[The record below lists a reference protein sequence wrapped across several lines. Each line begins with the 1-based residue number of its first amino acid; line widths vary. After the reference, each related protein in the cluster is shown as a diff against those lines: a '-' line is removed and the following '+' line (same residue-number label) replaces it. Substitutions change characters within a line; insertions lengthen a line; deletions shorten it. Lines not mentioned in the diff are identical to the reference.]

1 MKRRSA
7 ILMPNWIGDLL
18 LALSVVERLSSERRA
33 ETTLLVPKKM
43 GGLVGLLSDLP
54 QIPFDRSDEAERS
67 RTLDAVRAGGFSA
80 IYLLPYSFSSAWFA
94 FRAGI
99 PVRRGLAKELRGFL
113 LTERLPG
120 GLRDKSQHI
129 TKEYSEILR
138 VPYREPEAWGGKTV
152 PPDERYRGT
161 FVYCPGAAYGPAK
174 RWPHFAELARLQ
186 KDGRLV
192 VLGTAADSDEARRI
206 AAAAPGRAEDLTGK
220 TSLVEAASIMA
231 AAKAVVSNDSGLMHL
246 AGFIGTPLVGL
257 FGSTSPVWTRPLGRR
272 SLIMQSDEPC
282 APCFERTCRYGHY
295 RCQENI
301 TPEAVVGAV
310 EEIGEGGL

>member
-1 MKRRSA
+1 
-7 ILMPNWIGDLL
+7 
-18 LALSVVERLSSERRA
+18 VC
-33 ETTLLVPKKM
+33 
-43 GGLVGLLSDLP
+43 
-54 QIPFDRSDEAERS
+54 
-67 RTLDAVRAGGFSA
+67 AGGFSA

-99 PVRRGLAKELRGFL
+99 PVRRGLSREMRGVL
-113 LTERLPG
+113 LTERISG
-120 GLRDKSQHI
+120 RLRNKSQHI

-138 VPYREPEAWGGKTV
+138 VPYREPEAWGGKAV
-152 PPDERYRGT
+152 PPDERYRGA

-186 KDGRLV
+186 AGERVV
-192 VLGTAADSDEARRI
+192 VLGTGADGESAREI
-206 AAAAPGRAEDLTGK
+206 AAAAPGRVEDLTGR
-220 TSLVEAASIMA
+220 TSLVEAAAIMA

-246 AGFIGTPLVGL
+246 AGFIGTPQVGL

-301 TPEAVVGAV
+301 APEAVAGAV
-310 EEIGEGGL
+310 EGIGEGGL